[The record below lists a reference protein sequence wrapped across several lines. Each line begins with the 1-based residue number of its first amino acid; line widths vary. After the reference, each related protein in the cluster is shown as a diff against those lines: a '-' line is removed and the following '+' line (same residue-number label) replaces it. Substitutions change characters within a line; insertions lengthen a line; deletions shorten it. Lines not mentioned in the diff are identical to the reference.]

1 MNEPSPCN
9 LCSLRL
15 ALAGHPSFQKYK
27 KYNALL
33 LFVFLQRLEHAS
45 NVRHGQIAFH
55 LN

>member
-1 MNEPSPCN
+1 MSTNAPC
-9 LCSLRL
+9 LQCSLRL
-15 ALAGHPSFQKYK
+15 ALAGHPKFK

-33 LFVFLQRLEHAS
+33 FFLFLQRLEQAS